1 MPTPI
6 PVLENSKVGNTE
18 LTAGSSTWNC
28 VRQCSDYLTAA
39 QGLELGR
46 TFPTSASYRIVWQNE
61 RKNSLQAQEGKEPF
75 DTQSVN
81 TVKD

>member
-18 LTAGSSTWNC
+18 LTAGNC
-28 VRQCSDYLTAA
+28 ARQCSDYLTAA

-46 TFPTSASYRIVWQNE
+46 TFPTSASYRTVWQNE